1 MISKRTALVLLRVAV
16 GLALLAFIIVRLEPR
31 RVFAPLA
38 ELEWVAFAL
47 AVASQVVAKIVWS
60 YRWRDIL
67 AAVGLQ
73 RGLLDLLA
81 LVLIGLFF
89 NSFLPTAMGGDV
101 VRGYYAAR
109 GREAMLASYLVVVIE
124 RALGMVTFAGVAAVA
139 AVVALAAGGTPVPD
153 RLLVIVAAGGGAIAA
168 AGTAGFAWRGGLR
181 RLAGS
186 RLVARRAATLA
197 GALEQL
203 ARPETPRLAIFAS
216 SVALKLIAILFYI
229 ACARAVGIDA
239 PALLF
244 FLIVPVSTV
253 ASMIP
258 VTLNGLG
265 LREGV
270 FVALLAACGAP
281 AARAGAVAVLALA
294 ISTGFALAGGLVYLF
309 YRRQRPPAPIEG

>member
-1 MISKRTALVLLRVAV
+1 MISRRTALVLLRVAI
-16 GLALLAFIIVRLEPR
+16 GLALLVFIVVRLEPR

-38 ELEWVAFAL
+38 DLEWLAFAL
-47 AVASQVVAKIVWS
+47 AVASQVVAKVVWS
-60 YRWRDIL
+60 VRWRDIL
-67 AAVGLQ
+67 RAVGLE
-73 RGLLDLLA
+73 RRISDLLA
-81 LVLIGLFF
+81 LVLVGLFF
-89 NSFLPTAMGGDV
+89 NSFLPTAMGGDI

-109 GREAMLASYLVVVIE
+109 GREGMLASYLVVVIE

-139 AVVALAAGGTPVPD
+139 AVLALAAGGTPVPG
-153 RLLVIVAAGGGAIAA
+153 RLLAIVAVGGGALGA
-168 AGTAGFAWRGGLR
+168 AGTLGFAWRGGLR

-186 RLVARRAATLA
+186 RIVARRAAGLA

-203 ARPETPRLAIFAS
+203 ARPETPRLAIYAT

-229 ACARAVGIDA
+229 ACARAVGIDT
-239 PALLF
+239 PVLLF

-258 VTLNGLG
+258 ITLNGLG

-270 FVALLAACGAP
+270 FVALLAATGAP

-294 ISTGFALAGGLVYLF
+294 ISTGFALAGGVVYLF
-309 YRRQRPPAPIEG
+309 YRRQASSSEAA